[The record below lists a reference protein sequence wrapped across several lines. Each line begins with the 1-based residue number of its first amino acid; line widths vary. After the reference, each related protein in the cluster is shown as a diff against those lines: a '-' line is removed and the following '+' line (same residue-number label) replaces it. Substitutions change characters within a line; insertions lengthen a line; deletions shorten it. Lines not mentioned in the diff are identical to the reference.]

1 MTTRLLGL
9 IGILSL
15 SGFFGGC
22 GSSGSTDTTTAP
34 STQAAFS
41 TPIPPDSIFAKVHM
55 GEERDEVFA
64 AIGQPTS
71 MGAYVTGKAFIP
83 YHFSGSD
90 EHRLVAHYKGV
101 GVIYFGND
109 SAYTTGYSVVDM
121 SYDPNDPGY

>member
-1 MTTRLLGL
+1 MTTRLLSM
-9 IGILSL
+9 IAIVSL
-15 SGFFGGC
+15 GGFFAGC
-22 GSSGSTDTTTAP
+22 NSGSSSGSAAAPTT
-34 STQAAFS
+34 QAFS
-41 TPIPPDSIFAKVHM
+41 TPIPADSIFAKVHM

-71 MGAYVTGKAFIP
+71 IGAYVTGKAFIP
-83 YHFSGSD
+83 FHYSGSD
-90 EHRLVAHYKGV
+90 DHRLVAHYKGV

>member
-1 MTTRLLGL
+1 MTTRLLAT
-9 IGILSL
+9 IAIVSL
-15 SGFFGGC
+15 GGFFAGC
-22 GSSGSTDTTTAP
+22 GSSGSSSSSTATT
-34 STQAAFS
+34 QAFS
-41 TPIPPDSIFAKVHM
+41 TPIPADSIFAKVRM

-83 YHFSGSD
+83 FHYSGSD
-90 EHRLVAHYKGV
+90 DHRLVAHYKGV

-121 SYDPNDPGY
+121 TYDPNDPGY